1 MHDIC
6 NAVERTSTA
15 TILKR
20 LQTNPAVA
28 LLGARQVGKTTIA
41 GMIQQHFPKTIYL
54 DLERPADLNKLS
66 DPEAFFKQFSDRLI
80 CLDEIQRV
88 PDIFPILRGVIDR
101 GRRNS
106 QFLILGSASRDL
118 LKQSSETLAGR
129 ISYIEITP
137 FNYLEVPP
145 LKTEEHWLKGG
156 YPRSLLIQDN
166 EVSIQWRE
174 DYIRTFLERDIPLLG
189 FHIPAATLGRF
200 WRMLSHSHGQI
211 LNSSKLA
218 DSMGVSSHTIRKYI
232 DLLEQTFLV
241 RVLAPYF
248 GNIKKRLVKS
258 PKVYIRDSG
267 LLHALLSIETMEDLF
282 AHPIYGA
289 SFEGFIIENILA
301 GLPRWQPFY
310 FRTSNGAEIDL
321 ILKKGE
327 KTIAIEIKSSTAPK
341 LPKNFFNAI
350 EMVKADQ
357 TLVVAPVDSA
367 YPLSKNIIVTP
378 LSQVSILIRDSH

>member
-1 MHDIC
+1 MHNIIARSC
-6 NAVERTSTA
+6 TA

-41 GMIQQHFPKTIYL
+41 DLIRQQFPKTIYL

-66 DPEAFFKQFSDRLI
+66 DPEAFFKQFNDHLI

-101 GRRNS
+101 GRRNT

-118 LKQSSETLAGR
+118 LRQSSESLAGR

-137 FNYLEVPP
+137 FNHCEVTL

-156 YPRSLLIQDN
+156 YPRSLLAQDN
-166 EVSIQWRE
+166 ETSVQWRE

-200 WRMLSHSHGQI
+200 WRMLSHCHGQI
-211 LNSSKLA
+211 LNASKLA

-241 RVLAPYF
+241 RVLPPYF

-267 LLHALLSIETMEDLF
+267 LLHTLLNIETMENLF
-282 AHPIYGA
+282 AHPIYGV
-289 SFEGFIIENILA
+289 SFEGFVIENILA
-301 GLPRWQPFY
+301 QFPRWQPFY
-310 FRTSNGAEIDL
+310 FRTSNGAEVDL

-327 KTIAIEIKSSTAPK
+327 KTVAIEIKSSTTPK
-341 LPKNFFNAI
+341 LSKSFFNAI
-350 EMVKADQ
+350 EMIKADQ
-357 TLVVAPVDSA
+357 VLVVAPVDST
-367 YPLSKNIIVTP
+367 YPLNQDITVTP
-378 LSQVSILIRDSH
+378 LSNVKNIVTVQRE

>member
-1 MHDIC
+1 MHNII
-6 NAVERTSTA
+6 ERTCTT

-41 GMIQQHFPKTIYL
+41 DMIQQHFPKTIYL

-66 DPEAFFKQFSDRLI
+66 DPEAFFKQFNDHLI
-80 CLDEIQRV
+80 CLDEIQRA

-101 GRRNS
+101 GHRNS
-106 QFLILGSASRDL
+106 QFLILGSATRDL
-118 LKQSSETLAGR
+118 LRQSSESLAGR

-137 FNYLEVPP
+137 FNHLEVAL

-156 YPRSLLIQDN
+156 YPRSLLARDN
-166 EVSIQWRE
+166 ETSVQWRE

-200 WRMLSHSHGQI
+200 WRMLSHCHGQI
-211 LNSSKLA
+211 LNASKLA

-241 RVLAPYF
+241 RVLPPYF

-267 LLHALLSIETMEDLF
+267 LLHTLLNIETMESLF
-282 AHPIYGA
+282 AHPIYGT

-301 GLPRWQPFY
+301 EFPRWQPFY
-310 FRTSNGAEIDL
+310 FRTSNGAEVDL

-341 LPKNFFNAI
+341 LSKSFFNAI
-350 EMVKADQ
+350 EMIEEPFVPMRVRH
-357 TLVVAPVDSA
+357 L
-367 YPLSKNIIVTP
+367 PLYK
-378 LSQVSILIRDSH
+378 LM